1 MRTKIKENICQI
13 SGTETKPFRRYI
25 GKINVNELI
34 DVISKEKE
42 ISEKKGYSNLELS
55 ITEDTGIV
63 DIYLYGDRDLT
74 EEEVDLDERIAVI
87 ARMKDKTSKGM
98 TRDDLLNQNKE
109 DKINISRGELEGIIA
124 EGMGY
129 VWNLNQD
136 EKGMD
141 GYHKKEEKRIEIV
154 NHYFNKM
161 TTKRNKDE

>member
-87 ARMKDKTSKGM
+87 ARMKVKTSKGM
-98 TRDDLLNQNKE
+98 TRDDLLNQNK
-109 DKINISRGELEGIIA
+109 DEL
-124 EGMGY
+124 
-129 VWNLNQD
+129 
-136 EKGMD
+136 
-141 GYHKKEEKRIEIV
+141 
-154 NHYFNKM
+154 
-161 TTKRNKDE
+161 

>member
-1 MRTKIKENICQI
+1 MRTKIKENIYQI

-98 TRDDLLNQNKE
+98 TRDDLLNQNK
-109 DKINISRGELEGIIA
+109 D
-124 EGMGY
+124 
-129 VWNLNQD
+129 D
-136 EKGMD
+136 E
-141 GYHKKEEKRIEIV
+141 
-154 NHYFNKM
+154 
-161 TTKRNKDE
+161 

>member
-1 MRTKIKENICQI
+1 M
-13 SGTETKPFRRYI
+13 
-25 GKINVNELI
+25 
-34 DVISKEKE
+34 SKE
-42 ISEKKGYSNLELS
+42 
-55 ITEDTGIV
+55 
-63 DIYLYGDRDLT
+63 
-74 EEEVDLDERIAVI
+74 
-87 ARMKDKTSKGM
+87 
-98 TRDDLLNQNKE
+98 
-109 DKINISRGELEGIIA
+109 KINISKGELEGIIA